1 MSHPMGLSPAGA
13 LIVRAGEPFALRVIV
28 TDAQGVPQD
37 MVGKTFALA
46 FLISGQTDPFLVRD
60 SYLEEGGKSALLMGD
75 AAAATQIFLTGASKA
90 ISYYFTETTSGA
102 SFTHYYEQVKVEP
115 GPDFPTDRA
124 PIVAAIPAIEVTMDA
139 ATLAIVQ
146 RGAAGDRASLELFKA
161 DIIDEPT
168 AAAMDAHNRAEA
180 VAAVAPFVETVE
192 NLVDQADA
200 AKGAANTFRG
210 QAETAAGRAEIAAT
224 TAQTIGKL
232 YSTTGEGLAQTDEGA
247 PFWVRSADD
256 QRVAEEYLKL
266 AGIAVPTGKTT
277 PSAELVLF
285 VADTVRRTDG
295 PAMPNEA
302 AVQWKNLL
310 GQLWAYFYSQ
320 GGFDLPG
327 FKFGRP
333 SDSGPFLRG
342 TNRLGQSPFG
352 VDDDGA
358 VILPGGRLT
367 GDVRG
372 GMSYRNDLGDL
383 IIGSEESGTRLPG
396 MVVREISD
404 AYVRSVNGLGQV
416 NFVADASGFRSGD
429 GDDGG
434 VIPPPEPVID
444 VLPMIGSELFLTS
457 DRALPLYVENIRM
470 SRSDDRF
477 GRVTIDSRAGPPAK
491 SFCGSSVDNVI
502 ELDPSRMGSTA
513 TLTVRT
519 IGNRTAR
526 LVKTLSVMVK
536 TVPLAAAMTV
546 ILMLW
551 GDSITNRQ
559 MAQFIKAYL
568 ESWGFTVIFVG
579 TINGS
584 ASSTDA
590 QNVAGPLGEAHE
602 GWAFSDVLGY
612 DMTDGDIPYGPL
624 PVGQEAA
631 YMALSKAEK
640 NKWNPYL
647 CPVGSSSAS
656 TPIVTVGGQQ
666 YRADLSFFEQRFAP
680 FGFVRPDIV
689 PLNFGMN
696 DRNEQGAVKALEQVN
711 QGYGYVLD
719 EIERAWPATKVIVWS
734 SAMPVDLTGDA
745 TWQGSWAAIINAVT
759 AIVKARRDAGKINV
773 HLCSAWAH
781 QSAEAGW
788 ATSAGSTDSVT
799 GIRTTT
805 ISDIIHPFGIAR
817 EQQALALAST
827 IACIA

>member
-1 MSHPMGLSPAGA
+1 MTMFRSQAPALTIWA
-13 LIVRAGEPFALRVIV
+13 ANPRVLRVVLLERDGQPQDLTGRSATLSCRRSAMLEPRLTVASILADDGLAWLFLLTADQCSLLYEDGLAYSV
-28 TDAQGVPQD
+28 SYDVVETAGGNSLRWTGRIDAQPASELAGGGAAPVVVD
-37 MVGKTFALA
+37 M
-46 FLISGQTDPFLVRD
+46 
-60 SYLEEGGKSALLMGD
+60 
-75 AAAATQIFLTGASKA
+75 
-90 ISYYFTETTSGA
+90 
-102 SFTHYYEQVKVEP
+102 
-115 GPDFPTDRA
+115 PTVD
-124 PIVAAIPAIEVTMDA
+124 IVSEID
-139 ATLAIVQ
+139 TLAVSE
-146 RGAAGDRASLELFKA
+146 RGAAGFGVERRLKDLGEIEQA
-161 DIIDEPT
+161 DPAMMRNWLREKGAEGAAPYAESAAISANDAATAKGDTEALRGDAAL
-168 AAAMDAHNRAEA
+168 AAA
-180 VAAVAPFVETVE
+180 
-192 NLVDQADA
+192 
-200 AKGAANTFRG
+200 
-210 QAETAAGRAEIAAT
+210 RAEIAAT
-224 TAQTIGKL
+224 TAQTVGKL
-232 YSTTGEGLAQTDEGA
+232 YSTTGEGLAVTDEGA
-247 PFWVRSADD
+247 PFWVRSSDD

-310 GQLWAYFYSQ
+310 GQFWAYFYSQ

-358 VILPGGRLT
+358 VILPGGQLT

-383 IIGSEESGTRLPG
+383 IIGSNGSGTSLPG

-429 GDDGG
+429 GDDNGG

-519 IGNRTAR
+519 LGNRTAR
-526 LVKTLSVMVK
+526 MIKALSVMVK

-624 PVGQEAA
+624 PVGQEET
-631 YMALSKAEK
+631 YLGLSKAEK

-647 CPVGSSSAS
+647 CPIGSSSAS

-719 EIERAWPATKVIVWS
+719 EIERAWPATKVIAWA

-759 AIVKARRDAGKINV
+759 AIVKARRDAGKTNV

-781 QSAEAGW
+781 QTAEAGW
-788 ATSAGSTDSVT
+788 ATATGVTDPVT
-799 GIRTTT
+799 GVRTTT

-817 EQQALALAST
+817 EQQALALASA

>member
-1 MSHPMGLSPAGA
+1 MTMFRSQAPALTIWA
-13 LIVRAGEPFALRVIV
+13 ANPRVLRVVLLERDGQPQDLTGRSATLSCRRSAMLEPRLTVASILADDGLAWLFLLTADQCSLLYEDGLAYSV
-28 TDAQGVPQD
+28 SYDVVETAGGNSLRWTGRIDAQPASELPGGGAAPVVVD
-37 MVGKTFALA
+37 M
-46 FLISGQTDPFLVRD
+46 
-60 SYLEEGGKSALLMGD
+60 
-75 AAAATQIFLTGASKA
+75 
-90 ISYYFTETTSGA
+90 
-102 SFTHYYEQVKVEP
+102 
-115 GPDFPTDRA
+115 PTVD
-124 PIVAAIPAIEVTMDA
+124 IVSEID
-139 ATLAIVQ
+139 TLAVSE
-146 RGAAGDRASLELFKA
+146 RGAAGFGVERRLKDLGEIEQA
-161 DIIDEPT
+161 DPAMMRNWLREKGAEGAAPYAESAAISANDAATAKGDTEALRGDAAI
-168 AAAMDAHNRAEA
+168 AAA
-180 VAAVAPFVETVE
+180 
-192 NLVDQADA
+192 
-200 AKGAANTFRG
+200 
-210 QAETAAGRAEIAAT
+210 RAEIAAT

-256 QRVAEEYLKL
+256 HRVAEEYLKL

-310 GQLWAYFYSQ
+310 GQFWAYFYSQ

-383 IIGSEESGTRLPG
+383 IIGSEEGGTRLPG
-396 MVVREISD
+396 MVVRAISD

-444 VLPMIGSELFLTS
+444 VLPMIGAELFLTS
-457 DRALPLYVENIRM
+457 DRTLPLYVENIRM

-502 ELDPSRMGSTA
+502 ELDPSRMAGTA

-680 FGFVRPDIV
+680 FGFVRPDII

-719 EIERAWPATKVIVWS
+719 EIERAWPATKVIVWA

-759 AIVKARRDAGKINV
+759 AIVKARRDAGKTNV

-781 QSAEAGW
+781 QTAEAGW
-788 ATSAGSTDSVT
+788 ATATGVTDPVT
-799 GIRTTT
+799 GVRTTT

-817 EQQALALAST
+817 EQQALALASA